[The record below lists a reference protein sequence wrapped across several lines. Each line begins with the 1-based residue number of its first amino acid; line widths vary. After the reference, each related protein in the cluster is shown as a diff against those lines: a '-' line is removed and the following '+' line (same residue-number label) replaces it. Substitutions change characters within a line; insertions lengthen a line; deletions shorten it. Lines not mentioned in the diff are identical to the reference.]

1 MARMTTETR
10 TYRLTGI
17 TPILGSQPDSE
28 TVKTTYL
35 LSKHPEVDTNDE
47 IVPYEDESNGTTV
60 FYRNAN
66 DDIVLMDYQIK
77 GFFKAAFTALKADL
91 KIGMQAKKTDLFL
104 FVAPRA
110 IQILHDGKPIQ
121 DEDGILERPLRGQT
135 MQGERIS
142 LVASEMI
149 DEPWTVE
156 FSVTVLNNSE
166 TAKSKSLTFEAV
178 ETALD
183 YGKYSGIGQWRNGG
197 YGRFTWERV
206 K

>member
-1 MARMTTETR
+1 MASMTTETR

-35 LSKHPEVDTNDE
+35 LSKHPEVDANDE

-110 IQILHDGKPIQ
+110 IRILHDGKPIQ

-166 TAKSKSLTFEAV
+166 TAKSKPLTFEAV